1 MLQPWCASV
10 GIPGCGSLIPCLR
23 LAPRGWHSGRVQR
36 RVHRDRL
43 QRRIARPVAPSQLS
57 ELENHLP
64 PAVLQHLA
72 ARVRLGLGLGLWLGS
87 GFGFGFGFG

>member
-1 MLQPWCASV
+1 MQPWFASV
-10 GIPGCGSLIPCLR
+10 GIPGCRSLIPCLR

-57 ELENHLP
+57 ELEHHLP

-72 ARVRLGLGLGLWLGS
+72 ARVRLGLGLGLGS
-87 GFGFGFGFG
+87 GLGLRLGLG